1 MEADQIIVVGG
12 TLNGERV
19 VSEPLLANAAICRF
33 YAMKRQGYTNLTM
46 TDAKT
51 GQDYPV
57 GGFMTFNP
65 EGRQ

>member
-1 MEADQIIVVGG
+1 MRADQVIVVGG

-19 VSEPLLANAAICRF
+19 VSEPLLANAAIYRF
-33 YAMKRQGYTNLTM
+33 YAMKRQGYTRLTM

-57 GGFMTFNP
+57 GGFVVSNP